1 MRHNIYLRKVLFQV
15 GNVSHPLL
23 GHWHASIPIH
33 MHGTSSYLK
42 MIHTLSQVCVPIVGE
57 GGGKDLCHSSKLEA
71 KMFWIS
77 YNLKIMI
84 FRACI
89 SNYWL
94 SSEYYIFPLIDH
106 MCPLNLQFT
115 YFEHT
120 LQSYFQMHVLWV
132 PFLDPN
138 LTTHH
143 SSIVECNMLQLLE
156 VYFITTI

>member
-1 MRHNIYLRKVLFQV
+1 MCRTRYWDTGTPLYQFICMVRRPIWKWYILCLKC
-15 GNVSHPLL
+15 VSLL
-23 GHWHASIPIH
+23 WGR
-33 MHGTSSYLK
+33 
-42 MIHTLSQVCVPIVGE
+42 

-156 VYFITTI
+156 VYFITTIIIY